1 MSLFPCTK
9 NTLIT
14 VCVYVRSANSILRV
28 CILWK
33 QVAYA
38 YQKNLSMPAT
48 FKRQLF
54 APFSYTE
61 TSCLRGS
68 QTCMHERFHWS
79 QTHIHNYT
87 SLSLLA
93 RRVVF
98 FAPLCEIVR
107 VLREK
112 RYLNPTSPT
121 PHGATL
127 ALHLQSFDSIFLL
140 VLYIV
145 NL

>member
-79 QTHIHNYT
+79 QTQIHNYT

-93 RRVVF
+93 RRVVKSLPNISSRSF
-98 FAPLCEIVR
+98 HC
-107 VLREK
+107 
-112 RYLNPTSPT
+112 
-121 PHGATL
+121 
-127 ALHLQSFDSIFLL
+127 ALWAALLSQGQVARWQKIFGKKLER
-140 VLYIV
+140 
-145 NL
+145 